1 MFNSLNANVMKFSYF
16 VGLDVAK
23 LTFDATILDIE
34 KKEVAYSQFNNNG
47 KGVLEMLKWVRS
59 FMIPLSQTLF
69 CAEKM
74 GTYVSEIAKL
84 SIKKKFK
91 LALACALSV
100 KRSMG
105 LTRGKNDKIDSL
117 RIAVFAYNN
126 NQSLPIYA
134 PAPQSVEQ
142 LSSWMTIRAHL
153 IKEKVST
160 QLIIRSFNEN
170 KLLDADVQAR
180 FMERKLRDIKA
191 QIKIAEQKIKEIIK
205 SDQSIQRNYDLLTS
219 IVGVGFIVAVTMI
232 IKTQNFTCFSSH
244 RQFACY
250 CGVAPFEHSSG
261 TSVRGK
267 TRISKLANKEVKA
280 LINRSALSAKMH
292 DPQMRKYYL
301 RKTAEGKHPRSVD
314 NAIRAKIIARCFAVV
329 KRGTP
334 YVTLQN

>member
-1 MFNSLNANVMKFSYF
+1 MFNSLNAKVMKFSYF

-34 KKEVAYSQFNNNG
+34 KNEVAYSQFDNNQS
-47 KGVLEMLKWVRS
+47 GVLKMLKWVRS
-59 FMIPLSQTLF
+59 FKIELSQTLF

-84 SIKKKFK
+84 SIKKQFK

-100 KRSMG
+100 KKSMG
-105 LTRGKNDKIDSL
+105 LARGKNDKIDSL

-142 LSSWMTIRAHL
+142 LNSWMTIRAHL
-153 IKEKVST
+153 IKEKVAT

-170 KLLDADVQAR
+170 KLLDGNAQAI
-180 FMERKLRDIKA
+180 FMGKKLQEIKS
-191 QIKIAEQKIKEIIK
+191 QIKSAEQKIKEIVLGDESLK
-205 SDQSIQRNYDLLTS
+205 RNYELLIS
-219 IVGVGFIVAVTMI
+219 IIGVGLIVAVTMI
-232 IKTQNFTCFSSH
+232 IKTQNFTNFSSH

-250 CGVAPFEHSSG
+250 CGVAPFEHTSG

-267 TRISKLANKEVKA
+267 TRTSKLANKEVKA
-280 LINRSALSAKMH
+280 LLNRSALSAKVH
-292 DPQMRKYYL
+292 DPQIRKYYL
-301 RKTAEGKHPRSVD
+301 RKVAEGKNSRSVD
-314 NAIRAKIIARCFAVV
+314 NAIRAKIISRCFAVV

-334 YVTLQN
+334 YVTMQF